1 MNEYT
6 IISGIPRKKIEE
18 YFKAISN
25 YSMNENKFIGNEW
38 EIEITREYI
47 SKIVSLRLPKVY
59 ILFRANSEKLKEL
72 VSDFQL
78 KFLSAG
84 G

>member
-1 MNEYT
+1 MDEYT
-6 IISGIPRKKIEE
+6 IISGIPRRKIEK
-18 YFKAISN
+18 YLKSICKDSLN
-25 YSMNENKFIGNEW
+25 GNKFFGDEW
-38 EIEITREYI
+38 EIEITKYNI
-47 SKIVSLRLPKVY
+47 TKFGSIKLPKVT

-72 VSDFQL
+72 IGDFRL